1 MNTLQ
6 EILARRAELLNDVTK
21 RSQELSLEEITSINK
36 ELDELEKQEKEIR
49 AKQALDERMKNMSIP
64 TNTVERKDEQV
75 STNPEVS
82 KRQELAKRGAMY
94 KARLGTEIAL
104 RSSVE
109 GSTQDGVL
117 IPSHLSDAV
126 QPYPWNEVSTVLD
139 LVNVISLPNGNEY
152 TETFQTETGEG
163 NYTLEPTKTGTA
175 SDDGIYTEVDT
186 KFDQVVI
193 KRNKITALTYM
204 SEELSILPEADYAT
218 LVERNVSLAL
228 KKKLA
233 KEVILGDGTGNHFVG
248 MASKESSNMNANTY
262 EDKEYAI
269 DENTLFDMLVD
280 FGGAEDVEST
290 QVLLLNKQTL
300 KDFKKVRGTDKRPVY
315 DISITGNT
323 FTIDGYRGVFSS
335 HIKPYST
342 ATGGDIWAIYA
353 DLSKYDLLN
362 FGGEVIETSREFKF
376 NQGIT
381 AVRGKVY
388 AGGGLAGYKAFL
400 RATKKAE

>member
-117 IPSHLSDAV
+117 IPSHLSDTV

-193 KRNKITALTYM
+193 KRNKVTALTYM

-335 HIKPYST
+335 HIQPYST
-342 ATGGDIWAIYA
+342 ATAGDIWAIYA

-388 AGGGLAGYKAFL
+388 AGGGLVGYKAFL